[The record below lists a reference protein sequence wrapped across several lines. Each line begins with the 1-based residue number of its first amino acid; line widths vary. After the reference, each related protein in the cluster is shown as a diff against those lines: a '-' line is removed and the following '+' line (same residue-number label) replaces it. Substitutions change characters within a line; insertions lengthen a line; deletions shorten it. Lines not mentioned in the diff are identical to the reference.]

1 MWHGVK
7 KIKFSL
13 GKDANDM
20 LVRKLLN
27 NFLRKGTLT
36 TTLKKAKVLKSQIE
50 KIVEKSKSETEA
62 NRNFL
67 MKKLNDP
74 KTISFL
80 FKEVEPVIKN
90 KIGGYVRIVKLGAR
104 DSDSAE
110 IARCEWVYPI
120 IIPNQPGKDT
130 KKSTSSDAKKTV
142 ENIKK

>member
-50 KIVEKSKSETEA
+50 KIVEKSKSENEA
-62 NRNFL
+62 NKNCL
-67 MKKLNDP
+67 IKKLNN
-74 KTISFL
+74 KETISFL
-80 FKEVEPVIKN
+80 FKEVGPVIKD
-90 KIGGYVRIVKLGAR
+90 KKGGYVRIVKLGAR

-120 IIPNQPGKDT
+120 VIPDQQGKDT

-142 ENIKK
+142 ENIKE